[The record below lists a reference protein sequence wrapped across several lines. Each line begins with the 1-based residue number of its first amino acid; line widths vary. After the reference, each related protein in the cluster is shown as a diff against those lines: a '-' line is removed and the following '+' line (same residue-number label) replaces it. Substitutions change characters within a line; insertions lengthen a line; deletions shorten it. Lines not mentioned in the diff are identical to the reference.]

1 MLHSG
6 HYINAGF
13 VSWPQSVYLSIFY
26 GISYALQAS
35 GHLLYLQ
42 CFEMHAMQHTRQILL
57 SITATKLLAAALMP
71 NFEQHSQSKSH
82 MPSQT
87 TNLDLWKLQ
96 PHLLPAAFGK
106 PGIMRVAYH
115 CHFVTLHRHA
125 QTHASE
131 SRIAN
136 QDTGRLKYSCVVQDS
151 IDVTGGDNPPQNPE
165 AL

>member
-42 CFEMHAMQHTRQILL
+42 CFEMHAMQHTRRILL
-57 SITATKLLAAALMP
+57 SITATKLLAAELMP
-71 NFEQHSQSKSH
+71 KFDQHSQSKSH

-115 CHFVTLHRHA
+115 CHFVTCAPTCTNTCLRVKNRKPRHWKA
-125 QTHASE
+125 
-131 SRIAN
+131 R
-136 QDTGRLKYSCVVQDS
+136 VQLRC
-151 IDVTGGDNPPQNPE
+151 PRQH
-165 AL
+165 